1 MSLLERYKKSGGFLQ
16 LLNLLETCSQQ
27 KRDKFLSM
35 IKEENPIWEAALRPR
50 ILNIDR
56 VFNWTPA
63 ILGEILTRLQSIHI
77 AGLYST
83 SDKERQ
89 NLIMNSLSFSQ
100 NNQVKQF
107 LDVQKF
113 TSAEVGVSI
122 EKFLNE
128 TRSLIGQGVI
138 KLDKIDPEMEV
149 PKNFEEKLSEIQNQ
163 VLSKE
168 ISKSS
173 LISLQKKSD
182 SIKVKSEVETG
193 SHSLGS
199 VKLVLKDNSLVEKET
214 QMEIDRLK
222 EKIHILTQENFVLKN
237 ENEIL
242 KGMIDRSKKTA

>member
-1 MSLLERYKKSGGFLQ
+1 
-16 LLNLLETCSQQ
+16 
-27 KRDKFLSM
+27 
-35 IKEENPIWEAALRPR
+35 
-50 ILNIDR
+50 
-56 VFNWTPA
+56 
-63 ILGEILTRLQSIHI
+63 
-77 AGLYST
+77 
-83 SDKERQ
+83 
-89 NLIMNSLSFSQ
+89 
-100 NNQVKQF
+100 
-107 LDVQKF
+107 VQKF